1 MAFSV
6 GFMKKGVRAMSVGKI
21 RGIVIG
27 EAQRGESSKQITVLA
42 KGVGKVRLS
51 ARGAKN
57 AKSHLLAG
65 TQLFAYC
72 DFTIYEGRGFWS
84 VTQIDLIE
92 SFYGLRN
99 DVAVLS
105 QAVYLAEL
113 VEKTCPEGMEQDEI
127 MQLLLFTLQG
137 MAKGHLEP
145 KLAGR
150 IFEIKYLQL
159 SGLLAS
165 ADCMVCEETPA
176 QLYFDGEGFTC
187 QNHKRPGAKPLLPAV
202 GAALSHVLENEGKQ
216 IFGFRLS
223 PEALEQLDKVMRQ
236 YLQMHVGPDLKSRRF
251 AADICF

>member
-1 MAFSV
+1 
-6 GFMKKGVRAMSVGKI
+6 MSVGKI

-105 QAVYLAEL
+105 QAVYL
-113 VEKTCPEGMEQDEI
+113 C
-127 MQLLLFTLQG
+127 LLYT
-137 MAKGHLEP
+137 
-145 KLAGR
+145 
-150 IFEIKYLQL
+150 
-159 SGLLAS
+159 
-165 ADCMVCEETPA
+165 
-176 QLYFDGEGFTC
+176 
-187 QNHKRPGAKPLLPAV
+187 
-202 GAALSHVLENEGKQ
+202 
-216 IFGFRLS
+216 
-223 PEALEQLDKVMRQ
+223 
-236 YLQMHVGPDLKSRRF
+236 SR
-251 AADICF
+251 CV